1 MPSANVCGSSWDCFL
16 LLSIGAVSVDF
27 ICIGLYEISHNVA
40 KAALAAAFF
49 ANFFDGPETN
59 DRNQIEISKKCKLT
73 QALRTGSFKFL
84 VIYSGHHFET

>member
-1 MPSANVCGSSWDCFL
+1 MFNGFQAKTHFPMPSAKVCGSSYDCFL

-49 ANFFDGPETN
+49 ASFFDGPTIQSAHQF
-59 DRNQIEISKKCKLT
+59 D
-73 QALRTGSFKFL
+73 
-84 VIYSGHHFET
+84 